1 MKKKMLCIIM
11 IAVIIVSALSL
22 FACNPR
28 NAYSAEFVVPE
39 GGYDGS
45 EVTIKFYHTMGEALR
60 TELDKHIEK
69 FNEMYP
75 NIHIEHT
82 QEGGYDDVRNKIKT
96 ELTAGNQPH
105 IAYCYPDHVAL
116 YNVSNAVVQL
126 DNLIASQITEEHADG
141 SAAEIIGFTQEQKD
155 DFIKGYYEEG
165 MQFGD
170 GHMYTLPFSKST
182 EVLYY
187 NKTFFETN
195 QEYFAGKG
203 IKTPNQL
210 AKGEY
215 LTWDQMYALCKA
227 VKEKDP
233 TCIPLGY
240 DSEANWFITMC
251 EQLGS
256 PYTSPEQGNKFL
268 FNNDTNKEFVKEFR
282 KWYQEGLVTT
292 QEIHGG
298 YTSSLFTA
306 QTGTK
311 SYMSIGS
318 SAGAK
323 HQAPDKVNGEYPF
336 EVGIT
341 TIPQADPENP
351 KVISQGPSIC
361 IFSKSNPQ
369 EVIASWLFVKY
380 LTTSIDFQIQ
390 FSEASG
396 YVPPLKSVMQDEY
409 YLDLLADAN
418 GYKDGIAALSAQVCM
433 DQEKTYFTS
442 PAFNGSSMARDQVG
456 ILMKMALSTL
466 GANNDQIVDTAFQD
480 ALDECQYFF
489 GE

>member
-1 MKKKMLCIIM
+1 
-11 IAVIIVSALSL
+11 
-22 FACNPR
+22 
-28 NAYSAEFVVPE
+28 
-39 GGYDGS
+39 
-45 EVTIKFYHTMGEALR
+45 
-60 TELDKHIEK
+60 
-69 FNEMYP
+69 
-75 NIHIEHT
+75 
-82 QEGGYDDVRNKIKT
+82 
-96 ELTAGNQPH
+96 
-105 IAYCYPDHVAL
+105 
-116 YNVSNAVVQL
+116 
-126 DNLIASQITEEHADG
+126 
-141 SAAEIIGFTQEQKD
+141 
-155 DFIKGYYEEG
+155 

-268 FNNDTNKEFVKEFR
+268 FNNDTNKQFVKEFR

-341 TIPQADPENP
+341 TIPQANPENP